1 MEQELKGDV
10 VVLSP
15 VYHHQGAKTFNI
27 IQYCISL
34 YRITM
39 SGYLLCILVYCT
51 MFGMDRTVVQ
61 EKDLVVL

>member
-15 VYHHQGAKTFNI
+15 VYHYQGAKTFNI

-39 SGYLLCILVYCT
+39 FLVYCT